1 MRKLSFI
8 AAAGLLVIPAVSQAK
23 PLNELL
29 AEKSGVL
36 GGKESSPAKVT
47 YNNGLKMD
55 FGNAS
60 LSANVGL
67 QTLFTVNDYDNKSGD
82 PTPDN
87 TSFDARNT
95 RLELSGET
103 LDGEFSW
110 HVSNDFGSFNTD
122 TGDEGSTLLD
132 AYFNWHVCEEYGF
145 KMGQY
150 RTPSGLQYNVPV
162 YSQQFIDRA
171 RVAQAFA
178 LGYQAG
184 VGYYGSLGD
193 MARHEVGVFNGLSNV
208 DGTLEGANTG
218 GRDNKVLGVYGISF
232 DLTGDYDRSYE
243 GDPMNTSDMAATLGA
258 SAYYGQAEG
267 DAGDVDQYGATL
279 DFALRASGA
288 SFQAEG
294 FYGGTGFDDELP
306 SGEDTVDSF
315 GLYAQGGFFFDPK
328 WEVAGRFGWIS
339 FDDEVGAALGGV
351 DNEYEINAVVSY
363 YLDGHNLK
371 IQTGPTWVI
380 SQLQDDE
387 ADDLTDF
394 RYQLMV
400 SGHM

>member
-8 AAAGLLVIPAVSQAK
+8 AAASLLVLPAVSQAK

-36 GGKESSPAKVT
+36 GGKESAPAKVT
-47 YNNGLKMD
+47 YNDGLKMD

-60 LSANVGL
+60 LAANVGL
-67 QTLFTVNDYDNKSGD
+67 QTLFTVNDFDNKSGD
-82 PTPDN
+82 PRADN
-87 TSFDARNT
+87 TSFDVRNT
-95 RLELSGET
+95 RLELAGET

-110 HVSNDFGSFNTD
+110 LVTNDFGSFNTESD
-122 TGDEGSTLLD
+122 DEGSTLLD
-132 AYFNWHVCEEYGF
+132 AVFNWHVCEEYGF
-145 KMGQY
+145 RMGQY
-150 RTPSGLQYNVPV
+150 KTPSGLQWNVP
-162 YSQQFIDRA
+162 YWSLQFIDTA
-171 RVAQAFA
+171 RVTQAFN
-178 LGYQAG
+178 LGREAG
-184 VGYYGSLGD
+184 VGFFGKVGD
-193 MARHEVGVFNGLSNV
+193 VGMHEVGVFNGLSNV
-208 DGTLEGANTG
+208 GGVQEGESANHFEK
-218 GRDNKVLGVYGISF
+218 KVIGVYGISF
-232 DLTGDYDRSYE
+232 DLAGDYDRSYE
-243 GDPMNTSDMAATLGA
+243 GDPMNTSDFAATMGA

-267 DAGDVDQYGATL
+267 DAGDVDQYGATV
-279 DFALRASGA
+279 DFALRSAGA

-294 FYGGTGFDDELP
+294 FYGASSFDDNLP
-306 SGEDTVDSF
+306 SGEDSVDNF
-315 GLYAQGGFFFDPK
+315 GLYAQGGFFFNPA

-339 FDDEVGAALGGV
+339 FDDEVGAALGGI

-380 SQLQDDE
+380 SQLQDDT

-400 SGHM
+400 AGHM